1 MSYLEDNLRHFI
13 ANMKSDIAIT
23 EEHLG
28 DDPRMSAVASAQKAF
43 VAELEDI
50 VNDASEYEEV
60 EDSHLSDAPY
70 LDMAWDE

>member
-13 ANMKSDIAIT
+13 ANMKSDIFVT

-50 VNDASEYEEV
+50 VNDASGHEDFSDTYEAAALEM
-60 EDSHLSDAPY
+60 
-70 LDMAWDE
+70 DMGWEE